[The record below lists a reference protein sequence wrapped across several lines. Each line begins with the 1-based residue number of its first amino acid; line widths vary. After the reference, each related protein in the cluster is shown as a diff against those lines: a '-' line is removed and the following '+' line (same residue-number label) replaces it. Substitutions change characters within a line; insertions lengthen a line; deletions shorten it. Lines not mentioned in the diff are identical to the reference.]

1 LLGERVPKS
10 RVINDERVIIIGL
23 GRFGRGVAKTLH
35 ELGYEVTAIDLDER
49 QVESAADFV
58 SLAVQGDGAD
68 EELLRSLQA
77 DRAGVGIVAQGR
89 SLESNVLAALI
100 LKKIGVRWVV
110 AKATND
116 LHGELLRRIGVN
128 RVVYPERDAAVRL
141 AHAIAVPS
149 INDYI
154 SLSPTSGVAKF
165 EAPHYFVGQ
174 TMAELY
180 GDGGAQ
186 LSVLLIKRGNMMVSS
201 PSFQEPIQAGDEIV
215 VAGPDRDIERFVEG
229 PNADRDREQ

>member
-1 LLGERVPKS
+1 MPKARDTGE
-10 RVINDERVIIIGL
+10 ERVIVVGL
-23 GRFGRGVAKTLH
+23 GRFGRGVARTLH

-49 QVESAADFV
+49 QVEEAAAYT

-77 DRAGVGIVAQGR
+77 DQAAVGVVAQGR
-89 SLESNVLAALI
+89 SLEANVIAALI
-100 LKKIGVRWVV
+100 LKKAGVRWVI

-128 RVVYPERDAAVRL
+128 RIIYPERDSAVRL

-154 SLSPTSGVAKF
+154 SLSPTAGVAKF
-165 EAPHYFVGQ
+165 EAPPEFIGKTLEQ
-174 TMAELY
+174 LY
-180 GDGGAQ
+180 GDTQPQ
-186 LSVLLIKRGNMMVSS
+186 LSILLIKRGNLMISS
-201 PSFQEPIQAGDEIV
+201 PSFQDPIQAGDEIV
-215 VAGPDRDIERFVEG
+215 VAGPDRDIEHFVEG
-229 PNADRDREQ
+229 KDPGRDF

>member
-1 LLGERVPKS
+1 MPKS
-10 RVINDERVIIIGL
+10 RDVGDERVIIIGL

-35 ELGYEVTAIDLDER
+35 ELGYEVTAVDLDER
-49 QVESAADFV
+49 QVEAAADYV

-77 DRAGVGIVAQGR
+77 DRASVGIVAQGR
-89 SLESNVLAALI
+89 SLEANMLAALI
-100 LKKIGVRWVV
+100 LKKVGVRWVV
-110 AKATND
+110 AKATSD

-128 RVVYPERDAAVRL
+128 RVIYPERDSAIRL
-141 AHAIAVPS
+141 AHAVAVPS

-165 EAPHYFVGQ
+165 EAPHYFIGQ
-174 TMAELY
+174 TLNDLY
-180 GDGGAQ
+180 GEGGGQ
-186 LSVLLIKRGNMMVSS
+186 LSVLLIKRGNLMVSS

-229 PNADRDREQ
+229 PATERERDRER

>member
-1 LLGERVPKS
+1 MARARDVSE
-10 RVINDERVIIIGL
+10 ERVIVVGL
-23 GRFGRGVAKTLH
+23 GRFGRSVARTLH
-35 ELGYEVTAIDLDER
+35 DLGYEVTAIDLDER
-49 QVESAADFV
+49 QVEAAASFT

-89 SLESNVLAALI
+89 SLEANVIAALI
-100 LKKIGVRWVV
+100 LKKAGVKWVV

-128 RVVYPERDAAVRL
+128 RIVYPERDSAVRL
-141 AHAIAVPS
+141 AHAIAVPN

-165 EAPHYFVGQ
+165 EAPPEFIGKNL
-174 TMAELY
+174 AELTA
-180 GDGGAQ
+180 DVVARI
-186 LSVLLIKRGNMMVSS
+186 SVLLVKRGNQMISA
-201 PSFQEPIQAGDEIV
+201 PSDQDPIQAGDEIV

-229 PNADRDREQ
+229 EDPSRDF

>member
-1 LLGERVPKS
+1 VPKP
-10 RVINDERVIIIGL
+10 RVVNEERVIIIGL
-23 GRFGRGVAKTLH
+23 GRFGRGVARTLH
-35 ELGYEVTAIDLDER
+35 ELGYEVTAVDMDER
-49 QVESAADFV
+49 QVEAAADYV

-89 SLESNVLAALI
+89 SLEANVLAALI
-100 LKKIGVRWVV
+100 LKKAGVRWVV
-110 AKATND
+110 AKATNE

-128 RVVYPERDAAVRL
+128 RVVFPERDAAVRL

-165 EAPHYFVGQ
+165 EAPHYFVGK
-174 TMAELY
+174 TLTDLY
-180 GDGGAQ
+180 GEGGTQ

-229 PNADRDREQ
+229 PSGDREQ

>member
-1 LLGERVPKS
+1 MPSGLPGECVPKS
-10 RVINDERVIIIGL
+10 RVVNEERVIIIGL
-23 GRFGRGVAKTLH
+23 GRFGRGVARTLH
-35 ELGYEVTAIDLDER
+35 ELGYEVTAIDTDER
-49 QVESAADFV
+49 QVEAAADFV
-58 SLAVQGDGAD
+58 SLAVQGDGSD

-89 SLESNVLAALI
+89 SLEANVIAALI
-100 LKKIGVRWVV
+100 LKKAGVKWVI

-128 RVVYPERDAAVRL
+128 RIIYPERDSAVRL

-165 EAPHYFVGQ
+165 EVPPEFVGK
-174 TMAELY
+174 TLESLY
-180 GDGGAQ
+180 GENKPQ
-186 LSVLLIKRGNMMVSS
+186 M
-201 PSFQEPIQAGDEIV
+201 
-215 VAGPDRDIERFVEG
+215 
-229 PNADRDREQ
+229 